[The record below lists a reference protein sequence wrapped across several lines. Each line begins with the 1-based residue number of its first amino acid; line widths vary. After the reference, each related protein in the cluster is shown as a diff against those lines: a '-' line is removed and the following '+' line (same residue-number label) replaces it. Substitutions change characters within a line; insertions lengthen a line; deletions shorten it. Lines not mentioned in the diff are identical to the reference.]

1 MSMNITMFNVRI
13 DKGVKS
19 DCEKIYNELGI
30 NLTTAINVFLRKSIS
45 VGGFP
50 FDVKID
56 NYSKETLEAMSEAK
70 RISSDP
76 NVKSYSSAKEIVD
89 DLKED

>member
-1 MSMNITMFNVRI
+1 MSTNITMFNIRI
-13 DKGVKS
+13 DKDVKS
-19 DCEKIYNELGI
+19 SCEKIYNELGI

-50 FDVKID
+50 FDVRID
-56 NYSKETLEAMSEAK
+56 DYNKKTLEAVSEAK

-76 NVKSYSSAKEIVD
+76 NVKSYSSAGGFEGRLV
-89 DLKED
+89 LF